1 MIFFLAAINSNSTK
15 HTHTHIMKD
24 KNIIRI
30 YMLIVISFIFNV
42 ILLFAG
48 HGLYNRT
55 VELQSQVTE
64 AACKARQSECD
75 IKYLKEVQ
83 DAMTKIQNVDRDLER
98 RHNKSDKDSICELSN
113 RILKLEDTA
122 ERLDNVT
129 SSEHI
134 RKINEEIQQLKQD
147 IKSLRW
153 DAGELKFK
161 QANRLE
167 SLRNDIKNL
176 EENLEITNT
185 FQWSAIR
192 KLKQAW
198 PWGGLFD

>member
-1 MIFFLAAINSNSTK
+1 MN
-15 HTHTHIMKD
+15 KD

-55 VELQSQVTE
+55 VDLQYQVTE

-83 DAMTKIQNVDRDLER
+83 DAMTNIQNVDRDLER
-98 RHNKSDKDSICELSN
+98 RHNKSDKDSIYELSN
-113 RILKLEDTA
+113 RILKLEDA
-122 ERLDNVT
+122 VERLDNVT
-129 SSEHI
+129 SS
-134 RKINEEIQQLKQD
+134 KEIQKIVEDIHNLKQD
-147 IKSLRW
+147 IKSLKW

-161 QANRLE
+161 QGNMVT
-167 SLRNDIKNL
+167 SLRQDLKNL
-176 EENLEITNT
+176 EDNMEMTNT

-192 KLKQAW
+192 KLKQAC
-198 PWGGLFD
+198 PWVGLFD

>member
-1 MIFFLAAINSNSTK
+1 
-15 HTHTHIMKD
+15 MKD

-64 AACKARQSECD
+64 AACKARQAECD

-83 DAMTKIQNVDRDLER
+83 DAMTNIQNADRDLER

-113 RILKLEDTA
+113 RILKLEDTT
-122 ERLDNVT
+122 ERLGNVT
-129 SSEHI
+129 SSEQI
-134 RKINEEIQQLKQD
+134 QKIVEDIHQLKQD
-147 IKSLRW
+147 IKSLKW
-153 DAGELKFK
+153 DAGEIKFK
-161 QANRLE
+161 QANMLG
-167 SLRNDIKNL
+167 SLRQDLKNL
-176 EENLEITNT
+176 EDNMEMTNT

-192 KLKQAW
+192 KLKQAC
-198 PWGGLFD
+198 PWVGLFD